1 MKNEVKKKMTMQE
14 HEVAVP
20 KSLHDNFCKRNIQS
34 SDAQSFLARI
44 FFLTMIMN
52 VEDAL
57 RSESTSMTLAS
68 VTVRCAAMPRRQAFS
83 LSHIY
88 NDDCEIFAG
97 A

>member
-34 SDAQSFLARI
+34 SDAQSFLMRI

-52 VEDAL
+52 VEDAFAP
-57 RSESTSMTLAS
+57 ESPDHDGRVRLPSAAPLPAEAS
-68 VTVRCAAMPRRQAFS
+68 I
-83 LSHIY
+83 LSFTHL
-88 NDDCEIFAG
+88 
-97 A
+97 

>member
-20 KSLHDNFCKRNIQS
+20 KSLRDSFCKINIQEQQRAVIS
-34 SDAQSFLARI
+34 HPNFL
-44 FFLTMIMN
+44 LDDDMN

-57 RSESTSMTLAS
+57 RSESTSMILAS